1 MAVFKCLGLKGRD
14 RSKDACSGCRI
25 ITEGSQIPDRCVFI
39 HGPILIIWEEEPE
52 GNELEIY

>member
-14 RSKDACSGCRI
+14 RSKDACSGCKI
-25 ITEGSQIPDRCVFI
+25 ITEGLVIPDRCVFI
-39 HGPILIIWEEEPE
+39 HGPSMIIWIMELE